1 MTPKLP
7 SARKRGRPSLN
18 RASWPYE
25 AYPPGRNEFNSM
37 NRASSSPD
45 YPTQRSLHAAQ
56 RIHQACGMWP
66 TEFCKGFV
74 PETWGVR
81 LIESL
86 STLVSLVVA
95 AENVELDEVRH
106 RLKVFA
112 TSHPRLDRPRLRELD
127 IAKVRK
133 WLRGMGIDTKQTR
146 RWNGRADDEDRTA
159 ESDRTKANSEPVD
172 EIIALGF
179 REDLSKYGDKNEE
192 ETEEDPDLT
201 VEDEESA
208 PHKRNLWSR
217 SRDIGDIQDD
227 EPMEDTIAANPRSGP
242 AIINGQS
249 RGSPVASS
257 SASNAAESSAC
268 PRRDFQPPSR
278 LAHDT
283 SRSSIRRPEGPD
295 EQASAPSAATTPR
308 AFQSSTQPRELPS
321 SQTTAPLTSASQNAQ
336 GAQRSGVQPLKQTAS
351 SVPGHPHTPVSFPA
365 TTPQG
370 TTRPPQQPGSQGS
383 ATAAQNSVQLRA
395 QSSASL
401 PTPQSARQP
410 DQQSSSQPSMS
421 GTSSQSPSTPRAQA
435 SSQPTLSR
443 CTGTTSQASQSFQQQ
458 PNHRPSAS
466 ISATPQASLH
476 SHLGCS
482 QPSTPRPIAPARAN
496 KRPAPSSP
504 VNTFTSTNN
513 FINRTAASIS
523 ESLTAP
529 LTKRQKTAD
538 IQCPSSQ
545 VTGSLDWDALLPTGD
560 EFRASLKAASAALFP
575 HIKSFEELLTSIND
589 EHCRLTAFERSLR
602 PTKNEQ
608 ATEQEKAQDALK
620 DAEKS
625 MATENKLLRDLEDLY
640 NKYPGD
646 NELRTFLDK
655 RRRTVREHEEVYTA
669 VKIQLDKS
677 ASGLF
682 KTDSKIALATKRIG
696 QLEAEKAEVMKEKM
710 GIDTAAKRLML
721 MSRFMEPG
729 WQARLAMVEEALG
742 EEVMQFA
749 FS

>member
-1 MTPKLP
+1 
-7 SARKRGRPSLN
+7 
-18 RASWPYE
+18 
-25 AYPPGRNEFNSM
+25 
-37 NRASSSPD
+37 
-45 YPTQRSLHAAQ
+45 
-56 RIHQACGMWP
+56 
-66 TEFCKGFV
+66 
-74 PETWGVR
+74 
-81 LIESL
+81 
-86 STLVSLVVA
+86 
-95 AENVELDEVRH
+95 
-106 RLKVFA
+106 
-112 TSHPRLDRPRLRELD
+112 
-127 IAKVRK
+127 
-133 WLRGMGIDTKQTR
+133 
-146 RWNGRADDEDRTA
+146 
-159 ESDRTKANSEPVD
+159 
-172 EIIALGF
+172 
-179 REDLSKYGDKNEE
+179 
-192 ETEEDPDLT
+192 
-201 VEDEESA
+201 
-208 PHKRNLWSR
+208 
-217 SRDIGDIQDD
+217 
-227 EPMEDTIAANPRSGP
+227 MEDTIAANPRSGP

-257 SASNAAESSAC
+257 SGSSSGSNAAESSAC

-295 EQASAPSAATTPR
+295 EQAS
-308 AFQSSTQPRELPS
+308 TQPREPPS

-351 SVPGHPHTPVSFPA
+351 SVPGHPQTPVSFPA

-370 TTRPPQQPGSQGS
+370 TTRPPQQQGSQGS

-435 SSQPTLSR
+435 SSQPALSR

-466 ISATPQASLH
+466 INTTPQASLH
-476 SHLGCS
+476 SHLGGS

-545 VTGSLDWDALLPTGD
+545 VTGSLDWNALLPTGD

-620 DAEKS
+620 DVEKS

-710 GIDTAAKRLML
+710 GINTAAKRLML
-721 MSRFMEPG
+721 ISRFIEPG

-742 EEVMQFA
+742 EEVMHPELPSTDHYNEFITTDVIGLNDDEEFDPIQYWNERYHSQTDLARMALDVLALPPMSDECERLFSSAKLLLTDHRLRLRMDVIEASECLRAWYGRSEQKA
-749 FS
+749 FEDSAIGLMEGEAGSTVGADGPGEGE

>member
-66 TEFCKGFV
+66 TEFCRGFV

-95 AENVELDEVRH
+95 AENVELDQVRH

-112 TSHPRLDRPRLRELD
+112 TSHPRSDRPRLRELD

-172 EIIALGF
+172 EIIALDS

-192 ETEEDPDLT
+192 ETGEDPDLT

-257 SASNAAESSAC
+257 SGSSSGSNAAESSAC
-268 PRRDFQPPSR
+268 PRRGFQPPSR

-283 SRSSIRRPEGPD
+283 SQSSIRRPEGPD
-295 EQASAPSAATTPR
+295 EQASASSAATTPR
-308 AFQSSTQPRELPS
+308 ALQSSTQPREPPS

-336 GAQRSGVQPLKQTAS
+336 DAQRSGVQPLKQTAS
-351 SVPGHPHTPVSFPA
+351 SVLGNPQTPVSFPA

-370 TTRPPQQPGSQGS
+370 TTRPPQQQGSQGS

-435 SSQPTLSR
+435 SSQPALSR

-466 ISATPQASLH
+466 INTTPQASLH
-476 SHLGCS
+476 SHLGGS

-513 FINRTAASIS
+513 FINRTAASSS

-529 LTKRQKTAD
+529 LTKKT
-538 IQCPSSQ
+538 
-545 VTGSLDWDALLPTGD
+545 
-560 EFRASLKAASAALFP
+560 
-575 HIKSFEELLTSIND
+575 
-589 EHCRLTAFERSLR
+589 
-602 PTKNEQ
+602 
-608 ATEQEKAQDALK
+608 K
-620 DAEKS
+620 DC
-625 MATENKLLRDLEDLY
+625 
-640 NKYPGD
+640 
-646 NELRTFLDK
+646 
-655 RRRTVREHEEVYTA
+655 
-669 VKIQLDKS
+669 
-677 ASGLF
+677 
-682 KTDSKIALATKRIG
+682 
-696 QLEAEKAEVMKEKM
+696 
-710 GIDTAAKRLML
+710 
-721 MSRFMEPG
+721 
-729 WQARLAMVEEALG
+729 
-742 EEVMQFA
+742 
-749 FS
+749 

>member
-1 MTPKLP
+1 MTPKPP
-7 SARKRGRPSLN
+7 SARKSGRPSLN

-95 AENVELDEVRH
+95 AENVELDQVRH

-112 TSHPRLDRPRLRELD
+112 TSHSRSDRPRLRELD

-179 REDLSKYGDKNEE
+179 QDLSKYGDKNEE
-192 ETEEDPDLT
+192 ETGEDPDLT
-201 VEDEESA
+201 VEDEESV
-208 PHKRNLWSR
+208 PRKRNLWSR

-257 SASNAAESSAC
+257 SGSNAAESSAC

-283 SRSSIRRPEGPD
+283 SRSSIRRPEGLD

-308 AFQSSTQPRELPS
+308 AFQSSTQPREPPS

-351 SVPGHPHTPVSFPA
+351 SVPGHPQTPVSFPA

-370 TTRPPQQPGSQGS
+370 TTRPPQQQGSQGS

-435 SSQPTLSR
+435 SSQPALSR

-466 ISATPQASLH
+466 INTTTQASLH
-476 SHLGCS
+476 SHLGGS

-513 FINRTAASIS
+513 FINRTAASSS

-545 VTGSLDWDALLPTGD
+545 VTGSLDWNALLPTGD

-620 DAEKS
+620 DVEKS

-742 EEVMQFA
+742 EEVMQFV

>member
-1 MTPKLP
+1 
-7 SARKRGRPSLN
+7 
-18 RASWPYE
+18 
-25 AYPPGRNEFNSM
+25 M

-66 TEFCKGFV
+66 TEFCRGFV

-95 AENVELDEVRH
+95 AENVELDQVRH

-112 TSHPRLDRPRLRELD
+112 TSHPRSDRPRLRELD

-172 EIIALGF
+172 EIIALDS

-192 ETEEDPDLT
+192 ETGEDPDLT

-257 SASNAAESSAC
+257 SGSSSGSNAAESSAC
-268 PRRDFQPPSR
+268 PRRGFQPPSR

-283 SRSSIRRPEGPD
+283 SQSSIRRPEGPD
-295 EQASAPSAATTPR
+295 EQASASSAATTPR
-308 AFQSSTQPRELPS
+308 ALQSSTQPREPPS

-336 GAQRSGVQPLKQTAS
+336 DAQRSGVQPLKQTAS
-351 SVPGHPHTPVSFPA
+351 SVLGNPQTPVSFPA

-370 TTRPPQQPGSQGS
+370 TTRPPQQQGSQGS

-435 SSQPTLSR
+435 SSQPALSR

-466 ISATPQASLH
+466 INTTPQASLH
-476 SHLGCS
+476 SHLGGS

-513 FINRTAASIS
+513 FINRTAASSS

-545 VTGSLDWDALLPTGD
+545 VTGSLDWNALLPTGD
-560 EFRASLKAASAALFP
+560 EFRASLKAASDALFP

-608 ATEQEKAQDALK
+608 AKEQEKAQDALK
-620 DAEKS
+620 DVEKS

-640 NKYPGD
+640 NKYPED

-655 RRRTVREHEEVYTA
+655 RRRMVREHEEVYTT

>member
-1 MTPKLP
+1 MTP

-18 RASWPYE
+18 RAS
-25 AYPPGRNEFNSM
+25 
-37 NRASSSPD
+37 SSPD
-45 YPTQRSLHAAQ
+45 YPTQRALHAAQ

-112 TSHPRLDRPRLRELD
+112 TSHPRSDRPRLRELD

-146 RWNGRADDEDRTA
+146 RWNGRADDDDRTA
-159 ESDRTKANSEPVD
+159 DSDGTKANSEPVD
-172 EIIALGF
+172 EIIALGS
-179 REDLSKYGDKNEE
+179 REDLSKYGGKNEE

-201 VEDEESA
+201 VEEEESV
-208 PHKRNLWSR
+208 PHKRDLWSR
-217 SRDIGDIQDD
+217 SRDIGNIQDD
-227 EPMEDTIAANPRSGP
+227 EPMEDTMAANPRSGL
-242 AIINGQS
+242 AITNGQS

-257 SASNAAESSAC
+257 SGSNAAESSAC
-268 PRRDFQPPSR
+268 PRHGFQPPSR
-278 LAHDT
+278 LVHDT
-283 SRSSIRRPEGPD
+283 PQSSIRRPEGPD
-295 EQASAPSAATTPR
+295 EQASASSAATTPR
-308 AFQSSTQPRELPS
+308 AFQSSTQPREPPS
-321 SQTTAPLTSASQNAQ
+321 SQTTASLTSASQNTQ

-351 SVPGHPHTPVSFPA
+351 SVPGNPQTPVSFPA

-370 TTRPPQQPGSQGS
+370 TTRPPQQPDSQGS
-383 ATAAQNSVQLRA
+383 VTAAQNSVQLRA

-401 PTPQSARQP
+401 PTSQSARQP
-410 DQQSSSQPSMS
+410 DQRSSSQPSMS
-421 GTSSQSPSTPRAQA
+421 TTSSQSSSTPRAQA
-435 SSQPTLSR
+435 SSQPALSR

-466 ISATPQASLH
+466 INATPQASLY
-476 SHLGCS
+476 SHLGGS
-482 QPSTPRPIAPARAN
+482 QPWTPRPIAPAGAN

-513 FINRTAASIS
+513 FINRTAASSS

-529 LTKRQKTAD
+529 STKSQKTAG

-545 VTGSLDWDALLPTGD
+545 VTGSLDWNALLPTGD
-560 EFRASLKAASAALFP
+560 GFRSSLKAASAALFP

-589 EHCRLTAFERSLR
+589 EHCRLITVERSLR
-602 PTKNEQ
+602 LTKNEQ
-608 ATEQEKAQDALK
+608 AKEQEKAQDALK
-620 DAEKS
+620 DVEKS
-625 MATENKLLRDLEDLY
+625 MTTEKKLLRDLEDLY
-640 NKYPGD
+640 NKYAGD
-646 NELRTFLDK
+646 NELCTFLDK
-655 RRRTVREHEEVYTA
+655 RRRTVLEHEEVYTV
-669 VKIQLDKS
+669 VKSQLDKS
-677 ASGLF
+677 TSGLF

-710 GIDTAAKRLML
+710 GIDTAAKRLMI

>member
-7 SARKRGRPSLN
+7 SARKRGRPPLN
-18 RASWPYE
+18 RVP
-25 AYPPGRNEFNSM
+25 
-37 NRASSSPD
+37 SSPD
-45 YPTQRSLHAAQ
+45 YPTQRALHAAQ
-56 RIHQACGMWP
+56 RIYQACGMWP

-112 TSHPRLDRPRLRELD
+112 TSHPRSDRPRLRKPD

-133 WLRGMGIDTKQTR
+133 WLRGMGIDTEQTR
-146 RWNGRADDEDRTA
+146 RWNGRADDQVDEDRTVD
-159 ESDRTKANSEPVD
+159 SDGTKANAEPVD
-172 EIIALGF
+172 EIIVLVS
-179 REDLSKYGDKNEE
+179 REDLSEYEDKNEE

-201 VEDEESA
+201 VEEEESA

-227 EPMEDTIAANPRSGP
+227 EPMEDTMAANPRPGP
-242 AIINGQS
+242 AITNGQS

-257 SASNAAESSAC
+257 SSSNAAESSAC
-268 PRRDFQPPSR
+268 PRRGFQPPSH
-278 LAHDT
+278 LVHDT
-283 SRSSIRRPEGPD
+283 PQSSIRCPEGPD
-295 EQASAPSAATTPR
+295 EQASASSAATTPR
-308 AFQSSTQPRELPS
+308 AFQSSTQPCEPPS
-321 SQTTAPLTSASQNAQ
+321 SQTTAPLTSASQNTQ

-351 SVPGHPHTPVSFPA
+351 SVLGNPQTPVSFPA

-410 DQQSSSQPSMS
+410 DQRSSSQPSMS
-421 GTSSQSPSTPRAQA
+421 TTSSQSSSTPRAQA
-435 SSQPTLSR
+435 SSQPALSC
-443 CTGTTSQASQSFQQQ
+443 CTGTTSQASQSSQQQ
-458 PNHRPSAS
+458 RNHRPSAPTNT
-466 ISATPQASLH
+466 IPQASLY
-476 SHLGCS
+476 SHLGGS
-482 QPSTPRPIAPARAN
+482 QPSTPRPIAPAGAN

-504 VNTFTSTNN
+504 VNTFTFTNN
-513 FINRTAASIS
+513 FINRTAASSS
-523 ESLTAP
+523 ESHTAP
-529 LTKRQKTAD
+529 STKRQKTAG
-538 IQCPSSQ
+538 IQRPSSQ
-545 VTGSLDWDALLPTGD
+545 VTGSLDWNALLPTGD
-560 EFRASLKAASAALFP
+560 GFRASLKAASAALFP

-589 EHCRLTAFERSLR
+589 EHCRLIAVERSLR
-602 PTKNEQ
+602 LTKDEQ
-608 ATEQEKAQDALK
+608 AKEQEKAQDALK
-620 DAEKS
+620 DVEKS
-625 MATENKLLRDLEDLY
+625 MTTENKLLRDLEDLY
-640 NKYPGD
+640 NKYAGD
-646 NELRTFLDK
+646 NELCTFLDK
-655 RRRTVREHEEVYTA
+655 RRRTVLEHEEVYTV
-669 VKIQLDKS
+669 VKSQLDKS
-677 ASGLF
+677 TSGLL

>member
-1 MTPKLP
+1 
-7 SARKRGRPSLN
+7 
-18 RASWPYE
+18 
-25 AYPPGRNEFNSM
+25 
-37 NRASSSPD
+37 
-45 YPTQRSLHAAQ
+45 
-56 RIHQACGMWP
+56 
-66 TEFCKGFV
+66 
-74 PETWGVR
+74 
-81 LIESL
+81 
-86 STLVSLVVA
+86 
-95 AENVELDEVRH
+95 
-106 RLKVFA
+106 
-112 TSHPRLDRPRLRELD
+112 
-127 IAKVRK
+127 
-133 WLRGMGIDTKQTR
+133 
-146 RWNGRADDEDRTA
+146 
-159 ESDRTKANSEPVD
+159 
-172 EIIALGF
+172 
-179 REDLSKYGDKNEE
+179 
-192 ETEEDPDLT
+192 
-201 VEDEESA
+201 
-208 PHKRNLWSR
+208 
-217 SRDIGDIQDD
+217 
-227 EPMEDTIAANPRSGP
+227 MEDTIAANPRSGP

-257 SASNAAESSAC
+257 SGSSSGSNAAESSAC

-283 SRSSIRRPEGPD
+283 SQSSIRRPEGPD
-295 EQASAPSAATTPR
+295 EQASAPYAATTPR
-308 AFQSSTQPRELPS
+308 AFQSSTQLREPPS

-351 SVPGHPHTPVSFPA
+351 SVPGHPQTPVSFPA

-370 TTRPPQQPGSQGS
+370 TTRPPQQQGSQGS

-421 GTSSQSPSTPRAQA
+421 GTSSQSPSTPCAQA
-435 SSQPTLSR
+435 SSQPALSR

-466 ISATPQASLH
+466 INATPRASLH
-476 SHLGCS
+476 SHLGGS
-482 QPSTPRPIAPARAN
+482 QPSTPRPIAPAKAN

-545 VTGSLDWDALLPTGD
+545 VTGSLDWNALLPTGD

-575 HIKSFEELLTSIND
+575 HIKSFQELLTSIND

-608 ATEQEKAQDALK
+608 AKEQEKAQDALK
-620 DAEKS
+620 DVEKS
-625 MATENKLLRDLEDLY
+625 MATENKLLRDLGDLY

-682 KTDSKIALATKRIG
+682 KTDSKIALATNRIG

-742 EEVMQFA
+742 EEVMQFS